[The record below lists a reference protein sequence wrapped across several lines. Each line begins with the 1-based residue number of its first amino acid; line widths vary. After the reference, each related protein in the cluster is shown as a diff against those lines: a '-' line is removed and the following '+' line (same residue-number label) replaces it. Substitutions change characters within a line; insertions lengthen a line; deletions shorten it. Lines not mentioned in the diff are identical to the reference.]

1 MKFFIITKYSI
12 FDNKVKYKKIQTY
25 KYTNFLFSLPS
36 NSDLEASRL
45 PIFCNFLFKKGLKRK
60 YKNFLGFAI
69 FNFNNFV
76 KNNFEFINAN
86 FNQIGFLLQEMFLKK
101 HFFGLIFEFLLSLI
115 ESPLYVKSKTIPK
128 NLKKKARI
136 KQKYLLKI
144 AYLDK
149 SKRVKNSFRQLHN
162 YSKMFDDSNFKIRL
176 YKALLYTFLEHKE
189 SYIYKLK
196 YSFLK
201 NLKNLKVS

>member
-1 MKFFIITKYSI
+1 
-12 FDNKVKYKKIQTY
+12 VKYKKIQPY
-25 KYTNFLFSLPS
+25 KYINLLFILSS
-36 NSDLEASRL
+36 NSDFEVNKL
-45 PIFCNFLFKKGLKRK
+45 PNFCKFFLKNGLKRRYQK
-60 YKNFLGFAI
+60 FLGFAI
-69 FNFNNFV
+69 FNFNNFII
-76 KNNFEFINAN
+76 NNSAFISAN
-86 FNQIGFLLQEMFLKK
+86 FNQIDFLVQEMFLKK
-101 HFFGLIFEFLLSLI
+101 HFFGLIFEFLLNLI

-128 NLKKKARI
+128 NLKKKTRT

-149 SKRVKNSFRQLHN
+149 SKRMHNSFRQLHN
-162 YSKMFDDSNFKIRL
+162 YSKMFDDNNFKIRL
-176 YKALLYTFLEHKE
+176 YKSILYTFLEHKE

>member
-1 MKFFIITKYSI
+1 MKFFTITKYAT
-12 FDNKVKYKKIQTY
+12 FDSKVRYKKIQTY
-25 KYTNFLFSLPS
+25 KYTNFLFILTS
-36 NSDLEASRL
+36 NSDLEVSRL
-45 PIFCNFLFKKGLKRK
+45 FIFCNFIFKNGLKRK

-69 FNFNNFV
+69 FNFNNFI
-76 KNNFEFINAN
+76 KNNLEFINSN

-101 HFFGLIFEFLLSLI
+101 RFFGQIFEFLLGLI

-201 NLKNLKVS
+201 NLKNLKVK

>member
-1 MKFFIITKYSI
+1 MKFFFLKKHDVFNNTIR
-12 FDNKVKYKKIQTY
+12 YKKVQPY
-25 KYTNFLFSLPS
+25 RYADFLLTLPS
-36 NSDLEASRL
+36 NSDFETSKL
-45 PIFCNFLFKKGLKRK
+45 PMFCNFFLKNGLKRR

-76 KNNFEFINAN
+76 ITNSEFINSN
-86 FNQIGFLLQEMFLKK
+86 FNQIGFLIQEMFKKK
-101 HFFGLIFEFLLSLI
+101 HFFGLIFDFLLELI

-128 NLKKKARI
+128 NLKKKIRT

-149 SKRVKNSFRQLHN
+149 DKRLKNSFRQLHN

-176 YKALLYTFLEHKE
+176 YKSLLYTFLEHKE

-201 NLKNLKVS
+201 NLKSLKVN